1 MIISLE
7 TITTVGYTVSDISF
21 SQTLEM
27 YLIVDDQPVAFIL
40 LFCEM
45 MQSVL
50 MNSFCIGVIYARV
63 SRALVRS
70 FSRFHFRRELVP
82 LFLVRKLSF
91 AR

>member
-1 MIISLE
+1 M
-7 TITTVGYTVSDISF
+7 
-21 SQTLEM
+21 
-27 YLIVDDQPVAFIL
+27 AFIL

-70 FSRFHFRRELVP
+70 FSYFHFRRELVP
-82 LFLVRKLSF
+82 SFLVRKLSF
-91 AR
+91 ARSMESGILCFRFANAVNTS